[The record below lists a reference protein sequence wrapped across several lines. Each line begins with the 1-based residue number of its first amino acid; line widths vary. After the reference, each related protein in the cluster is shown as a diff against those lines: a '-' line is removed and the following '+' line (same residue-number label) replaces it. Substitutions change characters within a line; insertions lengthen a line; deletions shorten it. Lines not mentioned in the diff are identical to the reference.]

1 MFCNKCGSPI
11 DDGSLFCT
19 ECGAPIE
26 DGEAA
31 ADNTQPQ
38 QEGDFAPPYDPYG
51 AYPAQPEK
59 KRMSKNAKGFMWGG
73 IGLAA
78 LAIAAVLIFVVFAGG
93 GLGLLSGNTVQTRF
107 VNEAALVV
115 AESVSE
121 FDMGTSAA
129 TTMDKPFD
137 MDMSMSVKGYMTDM
151 DMTIAAAYDD
161 KTLGVLINSADIG
174 KIRALLLEDTLYTEM
189 FGMVSGVRFKTDAD
203 LSKDMTLNERIKALA
218 GGDLEEVDNKL
229 LAEAFVNSFDK
240 KCFSKNSGS
249 FTLRLTPED
258 IQDALKAF
266 GDKLKEDKAL
276 QDEMDK
282 IMKNSGSADTD
293 ILESLKQAEAAL
305 DYDDFTL
312 TITVVRG
319 GGKPSKIVFNYDDGD
334 QLSEITFSTEKQNN
348 GRLISLSSDTG
359 DIYSDFRFTMLV
371 SKVKGGFELSGSI
384 ISGTETS
391 INYDGSFA
399 TSGTKATGELNFKGA
414 EDYENLSFRFE
425 QVLTLGMPKTPVA
438 EDARFAIDTKNATV
452 QDMEASFSP
461 FGVLGGN
468 SMLP

>member
-19 ECGAPIE
+19 KCGAPIE

-38 QEGDFAPPYDPYG
+38 QEGDFAPPPYDPYG
-51 AYPAQPEK
+51 AYAAQPEK
-59 KRMSKNAKGFMWGG
+59 KRMSKKAKGFMWGG
-73 IGLAA
+73 MGLAA

-121 FDMGTSAA
+121 FDM
-129 TTMDKPFD
+129 
-137 MDMSMSVKGYMTDM
+137 DMSVNVKGYMTDM

-174 KIRALLLEDTLYTEM
+174 KLRVLLLEDTLYTET

-203 LSKDMTLNERIKALA
+203 LSKDMPLNERIKALY
-218 GGDLEEVDNKL
+218 GGDIEVVDYKL
-229 LAEAFVNSFDK
+229 LAEAFVNGFDE

-249 FTLRLTPED
+249 FTLKLTPED

-282 IMKNSGSADTD
+282 IMKDSGSADTD
-293 ILESLKQAEAAL
+293 ILELLKQAEAAL
-305 DYDDFTL
+305 DYEDFTL

-319 GGKPSKIVFNYDDGD
+319 GGKPSKIVFIYDDGD
-334 QLSEITFSTEKQNN
+334 HLSEITFSTEKLSD

-359 DIYSDFRFTMLV
+359 DVYSDFRFTMLV

-391 INYDGSFA
+391 INYDGSFV

-414 EDYENLSFRFE
+414 EDYENLSFSFE